1 MALSVCFTGSFLGK
15 EGFTI
20 GPADTLRDPPIQSL
34 SAESG

>member
-1 MALSVCFTGSFLGK
+1 LQESFFRK

-20 GPADTLRDPPIQSL
+20 GPADTLRDSPIQSL

>member
-1 MALSVCFTGSFLGK
+1 MALSVCVAGSFLGK

-20 GPADTLRDPPIQSL
+20 GPDDTLRDSPIQSL